1 MNRQMNRKERTE
13 QKMQE
18 LFHSHAAG
26 NEGTDG
32 AFMQILQGYIFG
44 DVCYTGS
51 LDNRMRELVTVT
63 VLTTLGTLPQL
74 KAHVGASLNAGC
86 TPVEIREAIY
96 QCAPFIGFPRTLNA
110 ISTMNEAF
118 TASGLELPLPG
129 QTTLTGE
136 SEDERYQ
143 KGLAIQAPL
152 YGDEIAARYTWLP
165 EPFDKAVPRFLTE
178 LCFGDF
184 NTRTGL
190 DGKTRELLTVV
201 LLAAL
206 GGAEVQLKSH
216 VQGALKAGNTRE
228 EVVCALIHASGYM
241 GIPRL
246 FNALNA
252 CKEPL
257 QAG

>member
-1 MNRQMNRKERTE
+1 MDRKERTE
-13 QKMQE
+13 QKVQE

-51 LDNRMRELVTVT
+51 LDNRLRELVTVT
-63 VLTTLGTLPQL
+63 VLTTLSTLPQL

-96 QCAPFIGFPRTLNA
+96 QCAPFIGFPKTLNA
-110 ISTMNEAF
+110 ISTMNEVF
-118 TASGLELPLPG
+118 TANGIDLPLPD

-136 SEDERYQ
+136 REDERYQ
-143 KGLAIQAPL
+143 KGLAIQEPL

-165 EPFDKAVPRFLTE
+165 GEFAQAVPRFLTE

-184 NTRTGL
+184 NTREGL
-190 DGKTRELLTVV
+190 AGKTRELLTVV

-206 GGAEVQLKSH
+206 GGAEVQVKSH
-216 VQGALKAGNTRE
+216 VEGALKAGNTKE
-228 EVVCALIHASGYM
+228 EVVCALVHASGYM
-241 GIPRL
+241 GFPRL
-246 FNALNA
+246 FNALNVS
-252 CKEPL
+252 KELL
-257 QAG
+257 QKDE

>member
-1 MNRQMNRKERTE
+1 MNRKERTE

-26 NEGTDG
+26 NEGTDPE
-32 AFMQILQGYIFG
+32 FMQILQGYIFG

-63 VLTTLGTLPQL
+63 VLTVLSALPQL

-86 TPVEIREAIY
+86 TPVEIRETIY
-96 QCAPFIGFPRTLNA
+96 QCAPFIGFPKTLNA
-110 ISTMNEAF
+110 ISAMNEIF
-118 TASGLELPLPG
+118 TENCIKLPLPE
-129 QTTLTGE
+129 QDTLSTDE
-136 SEDERYQ
+136 ERYE
-143 KGLAIQAPL
+143 KGLAIQAPV
-152 YGDEIAARYTWLP
+152 YGDEIRDRYTWLP
-165 EPFDKAVPRFLTE
+165 KPFDEAVPRFLTE

-190 DGKTRELLTVV
+190 DGKERELLTVV
-201 LLAAL
+201 LLAAM
-206 GGAEVQLKSH
+206 GGAQVQVKSH
-216 VQGALKAGNTRE
+216 VEGALKVGNTKE
-228 EVVCALIHASGYM
+228 EVVCALVHASGYM

-252 CKEPL
+252 CKDLLEEKE
-257 QAG
+257 